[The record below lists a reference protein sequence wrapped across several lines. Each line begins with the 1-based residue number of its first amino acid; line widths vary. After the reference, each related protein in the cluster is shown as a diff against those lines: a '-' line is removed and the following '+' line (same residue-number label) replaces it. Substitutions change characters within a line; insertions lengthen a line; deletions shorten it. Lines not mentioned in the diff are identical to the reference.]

1 MVHPFIG
8 ELCVPDL
15 EAVQIQTVVL
25 AGEKNHGLEHS
36 AYYITICI
44 NKKERE
50 FMLVFCLYVLR
61 KDSFK
66 NTNRDYLSGVALLD
80 KHAI

>member
-8 ELCVPDL
+8 KLCVPDL

-25 AGEKNHGLEHS
+25 AGKKKTWTRTQCIL
-36 AYYITICI
+36 YYITICL

-61 KDSFK
+61 NLKIQ
-66 NTNRDYLSGVALLD
+66 TGIICREW
-80 KHAI
+80 HC